1 MKVCDGVQKPR
12 EQSFCFQRGYNI
24 YGWPTI
30 PFWQLEKA
38 KLIAKPI
45 SQNTSVNF
53 IQPSWRAEWQFL
65 QKLQIE
71 LPRDP
76 AIPLLSVCFQKSTI
90 QRDTRTPV
98 FIEAIFTI
106 ATTWKQPKCPST
118 EEWIKK
124 VWYLRNRI
132 LLSNEKEGNNA
143 ICSNIDGLRYCRTE

>member
-1 MKVCDGVQKPR
+1 MKVCDSVQKPR
-12 EQSFCFQRGYNI
+12 EQSFYFQRGYNI
-24 YGWPTI
+24 YGRPTI
-30 PFWQLEKA
+30 PFWQLEKS

-45 SQNTSVNF
+45 SQNTSVNC

-71 LPRDP
+71 LPHDP

-124 VWYLRNRI
+124 MYI
-132 LLSNEKEGNNA
+132 YAMLSRSLTSISVGRY
-143 ICSNIDGLRYCRTE
+143 GL